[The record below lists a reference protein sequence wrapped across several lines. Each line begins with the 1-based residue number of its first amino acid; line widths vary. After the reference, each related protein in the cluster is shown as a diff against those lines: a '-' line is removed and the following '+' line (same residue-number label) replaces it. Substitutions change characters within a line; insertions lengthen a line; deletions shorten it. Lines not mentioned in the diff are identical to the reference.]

1 MKSLSKETL
10 TFEQMR
16 TNSVDGE
23 QCYYGYYKDYR
34 AHVTVGSAYM
44 EINVDYKDKSV
55 KNFFGTLWIPSQKLT
70 DVANC
75 VQKIIDVVKE
85 YDNE

>member
-23 QCYYGYYKDYR
+23 QCYYGY
-34 AHVTVGSAYM
+34 
-44 EINVDYKDKSV
+44 YKDKSV